1 MQPSSFAEAAMD
13 SAETIRL
20 GIVRGVS
27 YGVFGPPGQ
36 FMPELRA
43 LGASVARAYVTWN
56 QVEPEAGRYDWAA
69 VDALL
74 GQLEPTDQ
82 VWLTVVSASRWATTT
97 PADFLPASAAKDMMA
112 YSLFVAALVAHCGG
126 RVAYWQCN
134 NEPSNAGLWS
144 GSAEDYAVLA
154 VTFAKAVR
162 SADPK
167 ATIVLGGC
175 GYDVLSSRPDSEPRS
190 FFDTVVAQAAD
201 AFDLFDVHLYDNPLK
216 IAGHMIDVRAMMRRH
231 GIEKP
236 VVVGEY
242 GGPTLLGFPK
252 LEPAMQQIMVE
263 AFSGPGPSLDSDD
276 LTQQGETPDRKAMRM
291 LYARM
296 ASLPPELQMFMQ
308 GCPPE
313 LEARRHRIAAREIVT
328 RNLLAMAEGVRLTL
342 CWNLAPE
349 VPNYR
354 DPYNLMGFL
363 SDKLALMDFEG
374 TKLSKLEPAAHTF
387 KLLAAMMRGAT
398 EVRRLPAGDGVTA
411 IEVDRG
417 EHGRFQ
423 VLWAEGET
431 FDGEDQ
437 PARSVS
443 WVWPERT
450 ATVVDAF
457 GAPQQAE
464 LRDGRLALELTVTP
478 LFITT

>member
-1 MQPSSFAEAAMD
+1 MD
-13 SAETIRL
+13 SFQDIKL

-27 YGVFGPPGQ
+27 YGVFGPPTE
-36 FMPELRA
+36 FMAPLRG
-43 LGASVARAYVTWN
+43 LGAGLARVYLTWN
-56 QVEPEAGRYDWAA
+56 QVEPEAGRYDWTA

-74 GQLEPTDQ
+74 RQIEPGDEI
-82 VWLTVVSASRWATTT
+82 WLTVVSASRWATVTAT
-97 PADFLPASAAKDMMA
+97 DFLPASPAKETTA

-126 RVAYWQCN
+126 RITYWQCN

-144 GSAEDYAVLA
+144 GSADDYAA
-154 VTFAKAVR
+154 QAQAFAKAVR

-167 ATIVLGGC
+167 AMIVLGGC
-175 GYDVLSSRPDSEPRS
+175 GYDVLSSPPDSEPRK
-190 FFDTVVAQAAD
+190 FFDTVLAQAGD
-201 AFDLFDVHLYDNPLK
+201 AFDLFDIHLYDNPLK
-216 IAGHMIDVRAMMRRH
+216 IAGHMIDVRTTMRRH
-231 GIEKP
+231 RMEKP

-252 LEPAMQQIMVE
+252 LEPEMQQIMME
-263 AFSGPGPSLDSDD
+263 AFSGPGPSLDTSE
-276 LTQQGETPDRKAMRM
+276 LAQQDETPDRKAMRK
-291 LYARM
+291 LYSRM

-313 LEARRHRIAAREIVT
+313 LEARRQRIAAREIVT
-328 RNLLAMAEGVRLTL
+328 RNLLAMAEGVQLTL

-374 TKLSKLEPAAHTF
+374 NELGKLEPAAHTF
-387 KLLAAMMRGAT
+387 KLFAAMMRGT
-398 EVRRLPAGDGVTA
+398 VEVRRLQADDGVTA

-417 EHGRFQ
+417 EHGRLQ
-423 VLWAEGET
+423 VLWADGET

-437 PARSVS
+437 PARSIS
-443 WVWPERT
+443 WPWPEQT
-450 ATVVDAF
+450 ASIVDAF
-457 GAPQQAE
+457 GAPQPTE
-464 LRDGRLALELTVTP
+464 LREGQLVLALTVTP
-478 LFITT
+478 LFVTA